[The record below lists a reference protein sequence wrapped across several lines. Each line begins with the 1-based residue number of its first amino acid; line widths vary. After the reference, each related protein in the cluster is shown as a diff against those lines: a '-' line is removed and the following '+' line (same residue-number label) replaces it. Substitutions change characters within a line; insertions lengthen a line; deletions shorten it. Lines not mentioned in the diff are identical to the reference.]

1 MSGQGRY
8 RNLWEHYYQDCHGI
22 IFVIDSSD
30 KLRLVVAKEELDMM
44 LKHSDVSIY
53 SLFINLV
60 SAICSLFTNPMSARC
75 SLSIN
80 LVSAVCSLFINIVLA
95 ISAIYSLFI

>member
-8 RNLWEHYYQDCHGI
+8 RGLWEHYYQDCHGI

-44 LKHSDVSIY
+44 LQHADVNISSFIYNSI
-53 SLFINLV
+53 LF
-60 SAICSLFTNPMSARC
+60 
-75 SLSIN
+75 
-80 LVSAVCSLFINIVLA
+80 NI
-95 ISAIYSLFI
+95 